1 MFKLILFLG
10 LIISAGSL
18 EAREENAWR
27 ILLTKVP
34 EQSLVS
40 IGVEQNA
47 IWLAKSIKALDKK
60 LTIADDNSRITLYY
74 NGKVIKSWHKPQ
86 NINDIESWT
95 YLIGELLDLVLEKS
109 EVAKKHDFEA
119 LDLIMNDY
127 VKNLDKDSKYYSDAN
142 DVDKVIHR
150 VNFAFQEE
158 DGYLW
163 IRLGVFDKN
172 TKEDVIKVISQ
183 YPEIKGLILDL
194 RASRGGQLSVAIEI
208 ADLFLEE
215 GIVVSVMGR
224 DEAKVT
230 YFNSKDGDEFENI
243 PLVILVDADTA
254 SAAEVL
260 TIALQEQGRA
270 KVIGTKTF
278 GKGTIQS
285 LIHLPNNGIL
295 AVSNANFY
303 TPSGVKLAEKAIIPD
318 ICTFEM
324 PESKDIMRLISLKK
338 DEKCQ
343 AESRIDRDLE
353 VKVAKELLKM

>member
-172 TKEDVIKVISQ
+172 TKEVWFTGTVYEPKESN
-183 YPEIKGLILDL
+183 
-194 RASRGGQLSVAIEI
+194 
-208 ADLFLEE
+208 LEE
-215 GIVVSVMGR
+215 DYMEWV
-224 DEAKVT
+224 E
-230 YFNSKDGDEFENI
+230 
-243 PLVILVDADTA
+243 
-254 SAAEVL
+254 
-260 TIALQEQGRA
+260 
-270 KVIGTKTF
+270 
-278 GKGTIQS
+278 
-285 LIHLPNNGIL
+285 
-295 AVSNANFY
+295 
-303 TPSGVKLAEKAIIPD
+303 
-318 ICTFEM
+318 
-324 PESKDIMRLISLKK
+324 
-338 DEKCQ
+338 
-343 AESRIDRDLE
+343 
-353 VKVAKELLKM
+353 